1 MKHVMVDLETLGVG
15 YRPVIVSIGAV
26 VFSPGRP
33 ETGEE
38 FYGKIDA
45 VEAEAAGL
53 HIEAGTVKWWLQQSE
68 AARKVFKGGDALRDE
83 LLRFLDWMGT
93 GTRLWG
99 NGSNF
104 DNRILRE
111 AYEVVGMRC
120 PWHYR
125 DDRDMRTFMDLHPGV
140 DVERE
145 GTHHHALD
153 DAKFQVQCMAA
164 AAAAGDRAN
173 KPPDVARLERALAEE
188 RRFTEALL
196 DEGGFN
202 TERVEHLRKT
212 AVAAA
217 AGAVE

>member
-33 ETGEE
+33 EIQDT
-38 FYGKIDA
+38 FYAKIDP

-68 AARKVFKGGDALRDE
+68 EAREVFKDGAALQE
-83 LLRFLDWMGT
+83 VLLGFFDWLGT
-93 GTRLWG
+93 GARVWG

-111 AYEVVGMRC
+111 AYEAVRMRC

-125 DDRDMRTFMDLHPGV
+125 DDRDMRTFMDLHPRV
-140 DVERE
+140 DLERE
-145 GTHHHALD
+145 GVHHHALD
-153 DAKFQVQCMAA
+153 DAKFQVQCMA
-164 AAAAGDRAN
+164 
-173 KPPDVARLERALAEE
+173 
-188 RRFTEALL
+188 
-196 DEGGFN
+196 
-202 TERVEHLRKT
+202 
-212 AVAAA
+212 VAAA
-217 AGAVE
+217 AGVATGAVE